1 MRRGFT
7 TTHKS
12 KVTACAKLK
21 QWVETDKLE
30 VASRNLLQELK
41 TFCAKGNSYAAKE
54 GQTDDLVMAT
64 VLIVRM
70 ALEVTKYEDAAF
82 LDLKGQPQD
91 EEYEEPMPL
100 AFCDKY
106 I

>member
-1 MRRGFT
+1 M
-7 TTHKS
+7 
-12 KVTACAKLK
+12 TACAKLK

-54 GQTDDLVMAT
+54 GETDDLVMAT

-70 ALEVTKYEDAAF
+70 ALEVTKYEDGIF
-82 LDLKGQPQD
+82 RFEGPLKMKSMKNPASSI
-91 EEYEEPMPL
+91 L
-100 AFCDKY
+100 
-106 I
+106 